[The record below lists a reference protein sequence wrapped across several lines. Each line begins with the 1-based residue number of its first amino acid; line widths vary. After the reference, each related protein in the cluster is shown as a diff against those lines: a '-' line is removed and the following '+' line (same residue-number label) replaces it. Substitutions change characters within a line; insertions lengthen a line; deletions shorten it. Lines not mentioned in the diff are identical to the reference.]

1 MPEVTVAD
9 GVRVTVAAMA
19 LTELTVNAPAAPVM
33 AVLVT
38 PPEDPPG
45 NDVEPVAAPMTTVTV
60 NPVVVMPPANAP
72 ALQGEELMV
81 KAAQRDHG
89 PSKEQEGEKSVKPER
104 DEIQGTSSRG
114 MRATSGEL
122 TICAPQRGAIH
133 VRGAGALECLSH
145 EVDGAGHVRRTGKR
159 RGSRG

>member
-81 KAAQRDHG
+81 KAAQEDHG
-89 PSKEQEGEKSVKPER
+89 PSRRSRKGRRE
-104 DEIQGTSSRG
+104 SSLNETKNREPA
-114 MRATSGEL
+114 RE
-122 TICAPQRGAIH
+122 
-133 VRGAGALECLSH
+133 E
-145 EVDGAGHVRRTGKR
+145 
-159 RGSRG
+159 